1 VIRLRRGIPQSQLLD
16 AVREF
21 GEPFG
26 YEEERGGALI
36 HDVRPEAGYEG
47 TQSSK
52 GRAEF
57 HAHTD
62 CTFLPARYRPEFLS
76 LYCIS
81 NEAKAATLLWPV
93 ETLIAAINEKTL
105 RILGQSRFVQ
115 HAPLTFGLEKP
126 ISAHRVLDGNRIAYS
141 AQGTRSTD
149 DETAAAL
156 AVLENTIQQTEPTR
170 IVLEPGDLLV
180 FSNQTALHGREEIR
194 GERWLRRIYLRRD
207 VSALR
212 KDAAT
217 NRPNVF
223 QASAVI
229 SQPALR

>member
-1 VIRLRRGIPQSQLLD
+1 MIQLRRGIQESQLLD

-26 YEEERGGALI
+26 YQEERAGALI
-36 HDVRPEAGYEG
+36 HDVRPEAGYEE

-76 LYCIS
+76 LYCIV
-81 NEAKAATLLWPV
+81 NEARAATLLWPV
-93 ETLIAAINEKTL
+93 ENLITALDEQS
-105 RILGQSRFVQ
+105 RQVLGQSRFVQ

-126 ISAHRVLDGNRIAYS
+126 ITAHRVLDSGRIAYS
-141 AQGTRSTD
+141 AQGTRATD
-149 DETAAAL
+149 AETEAAL
-156 AVLENTIQQTEPTR
+156 SNLENAIQGTPPRR

-180 FSNQTALHGREEIR
+180 FSNLTALHGREEIH
-194 GERWLRRIYLRRD
+194 GERWLRRMYLRRD
-207 VSALR
+207 LSALR
-212 KDAAT
+212 RDAAT
-217 NRPNVF
+217 DRENVF
-223 QASAVI
+223 RAAALI

>member
-1 VIRLRRGIPQSQLLD
+1 MIWLRRGIPHAQLLD

-36 HDVRPEAGYEG
+36 HDVRPEEGYEE

-93 ETLIAAINEKTL
+93 EDLIDSLDEKTRRVL
-105 RILGQSRFVQ
+105 QQSRFVQ

-126 ISAHRVLDGNRIAYS
+126 ISAHRVLDGQRIAYS
-141 AQGTRSTD
+141 AQGTKPTD

-156 AVLENTIQQTEPTR
+156 ASLEDAVQRTHPMR
-170 IVLEPGDLLV
+170 IVLEPEDLLV
-180 FSNQTALHGREEIR
+180 FSNLTALHGREEIR
-194 GERWLRRIYLRRD
+194 GERWLRRIYLRKD
-207 VSALR
+207 LGALR
-212 KDAAT
+212 CDAAT
-217 NRPNVF
+217 SRENVF
-223 QASAVI
+223 CAAAVI